1 MFHPVLEHKRAQL
14 PAKKDSVKLL
24 IDDMKGSIVCL
35 QETKLYVVSD
45 SVVLRTLGS
54 RFVSEF
60 AFLPAIGTRGSMLL
74 ACDDNFF
81 SLSDVVL

>member
-1 MFHPVLEHKRAQL
+1 M
-14 PAKKDSVKLL
+14 
-24 IDDMKGSIVCL
+24 
-35 QETKLYVVSD
+35 
-45 SVVLRTLGS
+45 LRTLGS

-60 AFLPAIGTRGSMLL
+60 AFLPAIGTRGNMLL

>member
-1 MFHPVLEHKRAQL
+1 M
-14 PAKKDSVKLL
+14 
-24 IDDMKGSIVCL
+24 
-35 QETKLYVVSD
+35 
-45 SVVLRTLGS
+45 LRTLGS